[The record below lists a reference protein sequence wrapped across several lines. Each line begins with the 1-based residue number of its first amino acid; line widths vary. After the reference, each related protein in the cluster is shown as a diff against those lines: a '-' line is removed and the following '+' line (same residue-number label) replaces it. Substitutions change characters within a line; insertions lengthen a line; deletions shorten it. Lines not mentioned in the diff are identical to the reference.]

1 MVVPFGHDMRSDL
14 APTTTPV
21 PNPSIVVFG
30 DVSDSSSLSMSGKM
44 VPTRQKRIVRM
55 ASDSFI
61 STDSGGVRRAVSPKD
76 KCCDLSM
83 AGTGVELRQEP

>member
-1 MVVPFGHDMRSDL
+1 MVVPFGQDMRSDL
-14 APTTTPV
+14 APTTTSYDTQINFLSV

-30 DVSDSSSLSMSGKM
+30 DVSDSGSLSMSGKV

-61 STDSGGVRRAVSPKD
+61 STDSGGVRRADRKSV
-76 KCCDLSM
+76 
-83 AGTGVELRQEP
+83 V